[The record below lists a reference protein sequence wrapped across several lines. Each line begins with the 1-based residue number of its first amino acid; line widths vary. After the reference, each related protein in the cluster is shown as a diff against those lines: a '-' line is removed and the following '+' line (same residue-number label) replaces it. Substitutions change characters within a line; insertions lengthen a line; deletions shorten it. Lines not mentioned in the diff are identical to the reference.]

1 VPARVL
7 RPRSSSKPLR
17 GNSFG
22 TESGQTRARSAA
34 SVGLMDEALKVMERL
49 ARIESLERDG
59 CPAVVLLG
67 EVRALLHEA
76 EAWVRAEPGGTERAA
91 ESLDRSRAALA
102 AGNTRE
108 EATA

>member
-1 VPARVL
+1 
-7 RPRSSSKPLR
+7 
-17 GNSFG
+17 
-22 TESGQTRARSAA
+22 
-34 SVGLMDEALKVMERL
+34 MDRL

-59 CPAVVLLG
+59 CTADVLLG

-91 ESLDRSRAALA
+91 EALERSREALA

-108 EATA
+108 EVTA